1 MDDFPKTSTY
11 IIIFPYLQLDLLRG
25 QLVSS
30 MWSKHNEDIPW
41 MSCSKTVDLHT
52 LDKKELLIHRQQK
65 KVTDQNGQLENK
77 QTTYF
82 GCTQYK
88 YKDSCE
94 LVSLTEQPNLV
105 ATKYFCKNQTI
116 KLQSTKTLKSISNQ
130 TQNRSH
136 LNCNLALKEA

>member
-1 MDDFPKTSTY
+1 MEQTQRRHS
-11 IIIFPYLQLDLLRG
+11 LD
-25 QLVSS
+25 
-30 MWSKHNEDIPW
+30 
-41 MSCSKTVDLHT
+41 
-52 LDKKELLIHRQQK
+52 ELLKNSRLAYFRQKGIIDPQAAK
-65 KVTDQNGQLENK
+65 KGTDQNGQLENK